1 MLDIKK
7 VYIDTRF
14 KTEDSNSHSD
24 FFIELPRSL
33 NVPDNTI
40 CYITD
45 IVIPVSWHTV
55 DARNNKLYVMMVND
69 AGVHE
74 FKIVEIPVKN
84 YSGPDFAVALGLAL
98 NFSFAGYP
106 YTKFIVLYD
115 SKDTSISIK
124 LEFYPVPGT
133 GFDFYFVSD
142 SDLLSGKYW
151 SSALAKGFLNSMN
164 SILRIGLY
172 SYMLRPNFP
181 YTAVLDLH
189 TIRNVYLTSSSL
201 CSYNIVS
208 NFGNDVIIKKIAVKS
223 TYGQMLYDSGE
234 PGYDYL
240 DVSKR
245 ALSRIDFKLLDSFG
259 NVLDLRGNHWSFSL
273 VFQTQ

>member
-14 KTEDSNSHSD
+14 KTEDSISHSD

-55 DARNNKLYVMMVND
+55 DARNNKLYMMMNWLGID
-69 AGVHE
+69 FYH
-74 FKIVEIPVKN
+74 IVVIPVKN
-84 YSGPDFAVALGLAL
+84 YSGPDFAAALKLAL
-98 NFSFAGYP
+98 NTFFTREEIFFDVQYN
-106 YTKFIVLYD
+106 
-115 SKDTSISIK
+115 SKDTSIKIMK
-124 LEFYPVPGT
+124 TQPHGVGLYM
-133 GFDFYFVSD
+133 VSD
-142 SDLLSGKYW
+142 HDLMSGKYW
-151 SSALAKGFLNSMN
+151 KSPLAKGTLNSMN
-164 SILRIGLY
+164 SILRIGTY
-172 SYMLRPNFP
+172 SYMLRDTTP

-208 NFGNDVIIKKIAVKS
+208 NFGNDVIIKKIAVKCS
-223 TYGQMLYDSGE
+223 YGTMLYDSGE

>member
-14 KTEDSNSHSD
+14 KTEDSISHSD

-55 DARNNKLYVMMVND
+55 DARNNKLYIRNHIIG
-69 AGVHE
+69 ALRYY
-74 FKIVEIPVKN
+74 IVEIPIKN
-84 YSGPDFAVALGLAL
+84 YTGPDFAAALKLAL
-98 NFSFAGYP
+98 NAVWYP
-106 YTKFIVLYD
+106 DPILIFDVKYD
-115 SKDTSISIK
+115 SKDTTIK
-124 LEFYPVPGT
+124 ITRLPG
-133 GFDFYFVSD
+133 GMGLYLVSD
-142 SDLLSGKYW
+142 NDLLSGKYW
-151 SSALAKGFLNSMN
+151 SSPLAKGTLNSMN
-164 SILRIGLY
+164 SILRVGSY
-172 SYMLRPNFP
+172 SYKLQEAFP
-181 YTAVLDLH
+181 YIAVLDLH
-189 TIRNVYLTSSSL
+189 TIRNVYLTSWSL
-201 CSYNIVS
+201 CIYNIIS

-223 TYGQMLYDSGE
+223 GYGQMLYDSGE